1 MEEQNKNNGVMIGAG
16 VLIVLTLGYGF
27 WKYAK
32 KEEVASTVTPKE
44 QAVNNSMFAYRDG
57 THTSNGS
64 YFSPGGEE
72 QIEVSITLKDD
83 VVSDVSVTPLSTRPI
98 SIKMQGIFTA
108 NYKPLVI
115 GKSINDVV
123 LDKVSGSSLTPKGW
137 NDAVAKIKIS
147 AKL

>member
-1 MEEQNKNNGVMIGAG
+1 MEEQNKSNGAMIGAG
-16 VLIVLTLGYGF
+16 LLVVLALGYAF

-32 KEEVASTVTPKE
+32 KEDVASVVTPQE
-44 QAVNNSMFAYRDG
+44 QAVNNSKYSYKDG
-57 THTSNGS
+57 TYTMNGS

-72 QIEVSITLKDD
+72 SVGVTVTLKNGIITDSL
-83 VVSDVSVTPLSTRPI
+83 VQVLATRPI
-98 SIKMQGIFTA
+98 SIKLQGVFTV

-137 NDAVAKIKIS
+137 NDAIAKIKAQ
-147 AKL
+147 AKS